1 MLEWILRNK
10 IKAFIYIFG
19 PLILAWV
26 FSIQYSIRINLS
38 DSLPYKLFILDKG
51 NKEVRKGKLIAFVAP
66 GNGVYEGDFCKY
78 VIGIP
83 GDKVWYE
90 GNDVYV
96 GGKYIGKVKERSK
109 KGNKLERGPEGII
122 PEGHYFVFSKK
133 ENSFDSRYKNI
144 GYVKDSNII
153 GTVYPVF

>member
-1 MLEWILRNK
+1 MLEWILGNK

-83 GDKVWYE
+83 GDEVRYV
-90 GNDVYV
+90 GDDVYV
-96 GGKYIGKVKERSK
+96 GNEYIGKVKKVGK

-122 PEGHYFVFSKK
+122 PEGHYFVYSKK

-153 GTVYPVF
+153 GTVYPIF